1 MKIAITGTPGTGK
14 TEVAKELERR
24 GYEVLYLNSIVDDFV
39 IGYDEKRNSKIVDEN
54 KMNDYIKEIK
64 ENGLLFI
71 EGHLSHL
78 MDVDAVF
85 VLRCHPDKLISRLE
99 KREWKKEKIME
110 NAEAEALDI
119 ILDRTLQ
126 KHKMVWEIDT
136 TDEKADKIADRII
149 EIIEKKEKPNY
160 GKIDYSEWLIENV
173 K

>member
-14 TEVAKELERR
+14 TEVAKELERK
-24 GYEVLYLNSIVDDFV
+24 GYDVLYLNSIVDDFV
-39 IGYDEKRNSKIVDEN
+39 IGYDEERESKIVDEE
-54 KMNDYIKEIK
+54 KMNEYVKGIKEDGI
-64 ENGLLFI
+64 LFI

-78 MDVDAVF
+78 MDVDGVI
-85 VLRCHPDKLISRLE
+85 VLRCHPEELVSRLE
-99 KREWKKEKIME
+99 KRGWKKEKIME

-119 ILDRTLQ
+119 ILDTALQ

-136 TDEKADKIADRII
+136 TDIDAENAAD
-149 EIIEKKEKPNY
+149 EVLNIIEKKKKPDY